1 MTRDLPV
8 DPDRLRRQFPQL
20 TDADIEAYETV
31 TRNILDKKRLA
42 ERGRATRE
50 IMEMARSAREKAE
63 AGDTLTEAEGLAR
76 RYLDAVEK
84 MQGRTSGP
92 AGTP

>member
-1 MTRDLPV
+1 MRDLPV
-8 DPDRLRRQFPQL
+8 DPDRLRRQFPEL
-20 TDADIEAYETV
+20 TDADVEAYETV
-31 TRNILDKKRLA
+31 TRNILDKKGPA

-50 IMEMARSAREKAE
+50 TLETARSAREKPE
-63 AGDTLTEAEGLAR
+63 GRLTEAERLAL
-76 RYLDAVEK
+76 RYLEAVEK